1 MADHKFNETIAS
13 LVNGMDTFLS
23 TKTVV
28 GEAIRV
34 GDTQIIPLV
43 DVSFGAAAGAWGQ
56 DRKNS
61 AGGGMGGKIS
71 PNAVLVIKNGSV
83 RVVPVNT
90 SDPVGKII
98 DMAPDLINR
107 FTGKGE
113 DPQVQS
119 AIDDIKESEPVR
131 TEDMSAGG
139 DGEQD
144 A

>member
-28 GEAIRV
+28 GDPIHV

-43 DVSFGAAAGAWGQ
+43 DVSFGAGAGAWGQ
-56 DRKNS
+56 ERKNS

-83 RVVPVNT
+83 RVVPVNS
-90 SDPVGKII
+90 SDPVSKII
-98 DMAPDLINR
+98 DMAPDLIHR
-107 FTGKGE
+107 FTGKE
-113 DPQVQS
+113 DPEVQS
-119 AIDDIKESEPVR
+119 AINDIKESEPVR
-131 TEDMSAGG
+131 TEDAAAE
-139 DGEQD
+139 GESEEN